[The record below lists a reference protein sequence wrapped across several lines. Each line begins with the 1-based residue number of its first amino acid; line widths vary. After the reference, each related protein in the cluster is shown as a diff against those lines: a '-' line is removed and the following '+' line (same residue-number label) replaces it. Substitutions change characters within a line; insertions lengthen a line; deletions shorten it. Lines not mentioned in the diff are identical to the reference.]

1 MKIVTYFIINYSKI
15 FKLNNFY
22 VNNLKKHSYLDGN
35 RFLIIPFNYTNF
47 METFMKTRG
56 LSVKN
61 VVAIGIG
68 SAIYVILARFTSIPT
83 PIPNTN
89 IELVFPFL
97 ALLAAIYGAKVGFA
111 VGFIGHALSDFI
123 MYGQTWWSWVL
134 ATGIFGLIIGLSRKP
149 LDLKNGIFGFKQIIF
164 FNIVQI
170 LANAIAWIAV
180 APVGDILIYSEPA
193 NKVFVQGISATISN
207 GITIM
212 IVGTPLL
219 KAYAGTKIKKG
230 SLRKED

>member
-1 MKIVTYFIINYSKI
+1 MISFWYKQ
-15 FKLNNFY
+15 
-22 VNNLKKHSYLDGN
+22 LKKHSWLDVN

-134 ATGIFGLIIGLSRKP
+134 ATGIFGLIIGFSRKP

-212 IVGTPLL
+212 IVGTLLL

-230 SLRKED
+230 SLRKEDQKGVL

>member
-1 MKIVTYFIINYSKI
+1 
-15 FKLNNFY
+15 
-22 VNNLKKHSYLDGN
+22 
-35 RFLIIPFNYTNF
+35 
-47 METFMKTRG
+47 MKTRG

-134 ATGIFGLIIGLSRKP
+134 ATGIFGLYGFLIGLVLVLLSIATTPTFGGMSYFWP
-149 LDLKNGIFGFKQIIF
+149 LIP
-164 FNIVQI
+164 FNYK
-170 LANAIAWIAV
+170 A
-180 APVGDILIYSEPA
+180 
-193 NKVFVQGISATISN
+193 
-207 GITIM
+207 
-212 IVGTPLL
+212 L
-219 KAYAGTKIKKG
+219 KALLFRYPTTKAQPCKVWNRGGIHSKK
-230 SLRKED
+230 

>member
-212 IVGTPLL
+212 IVGTLLL